1 MEQEKPKVCI
11 NCVKRTTCKTE
22 DELRKMESDLLQYVR
37 GVSYMGGDPKR
48 AVEELSQNP
57 ENKLNCSEYELD
69 PVFANYPAFAN

>member
-1 MEQEKPKVCI
+1 
-11 NCVKRTTCKTE
+11 
-22 DELRKMESDLLQYVR
+22 MESDLLQYVR

-57 ENKLNCSEYELD
+57 ENKLNCPEYELD